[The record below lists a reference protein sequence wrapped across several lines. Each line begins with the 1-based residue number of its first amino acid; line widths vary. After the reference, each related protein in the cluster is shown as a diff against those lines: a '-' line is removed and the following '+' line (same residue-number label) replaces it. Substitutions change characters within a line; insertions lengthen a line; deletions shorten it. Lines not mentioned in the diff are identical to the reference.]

1 MLHAAG
7 FKCGNFVCAGEMT
20 PTGESDPPGVLI
32 VFPAGGDLRGIRPR
46 SGRVCLRSVRVG
58 TADAT
63 AMHTAT
69 QRTTPIEQ
77 IHNDMI
83 AGRLEDAER
92 GARAILKL
100 KPREPVASY
109 LLGLTLSRMG
119 RLDEAEFHLRTP
131 AELPGAQRDCQCEYG
146 RVLCDLGKFT
156 AGVEF
161 LRRATQTDLTSA
173 YAWESLAKGLH
184 QAGLYA
190 DAVNAGEEAVRC
202 AARSKSPY
210 GGAGVMKTVGISWA
224 AMADASEA
232 VKWHARAMQEAP
244 GDVMISAAWSYLL
257 NYLDVSPND
266 ATTALSR
273 ITECMH
279 QRGGITPF
287 RAPSNFERGVRPL
300 RVGLLTPDLRDHPV
314 SRFMLPLLA
323 NTEASRCRYSVYY
336 THPARDLVSKR
347 CSRYVERWHQVAH
360 LDDEAVARL
369 IRADEPDVLIDLA
382 GWTADSRVTL
392 FASLLA
398 PVQVSYLGYPN
409 LTGVP
414 GTDVR
419 LADRTTDPDAL
430 MANAWSPGMPETVV
444 AMPGPFLCWEPPAE
458 RVISKRPAGQ
468 PPTFG
473 SFNYPGKIS
482 PRCGRLWA
490 RLLATVPHSKL
501 LLKGK
506 GFGDPATRAT
516 VMQSLRRHGIEPS
529 RVELRGTCP
538 SFADHL
544 EAYNGID
551 VALDPFP
558 YNGTT
563 TTCEALWMGV
573 PVVTLAGS
581 THAGRVGASIMST
594 LEMYENICQDENAY
608 VQRASALVS
617 DGQELSKLRATL
629 RDRLMDSHLC
639 NGPDFAQR
647 FITTLETLAE
657 RTRHL

>member
-1 MLHAAG
+1 
-7 FKCGNFVCAGEMT
+7 
-20 PTGESDPPGVLI
+20 
-32 VFPAGGDLRGIRPR
+32 
-46 SGRVCLRSVRVG
+46 
-58 TADAT
+58 
-63 AMHTAT
+63 
-69 QRTTPIEQ
+69 
-77 IHNDMI
+77 
-83 AGRLEDAER
+83 
-92 GARAILKL
+92 
-100 KPREPVASY
+100 VASY

-382 GWTADSRVTL
+382 GWTRPELD
-392 FASLLA
+392 LA
-398 PVQVSYLGYPN
+398 AFIDLCRDNGLYFIA
-409 LTGVP
+409 
-414 GTDVR
+414 R
-419 LADRTTDPDAL
+419 
-430 MANAWSPGMPETVV
+430 
-444 AMPGPFLCWEPPAE
+444 PGPFVMAE
-458 RVISKRPAGQ
+458 MKNEGLPHWLYTKYPEIIPVGWDGQ
-468 PPTFG
+468 PATT
-473 SFNYPGKIS
+473 
-482 PRCGRLWA
+482 RTVDV
-490 RLLATVPHSKL
+490 LAP
-501 LLKGK
+501 
-506 GFGDPATRAT
+506 
-516 VMQSLRRHGIEPS
+516 
-529 RVELRGTCP
+529 
-538 SFADHL
+538 
-544 EAYNGID
+544 
-551 VALDPFP
+551 
-558 YNGTT
+558 
-563 TTCEALWMGV
+563 
-573 PVVTLAGS
+573 
-581 THAGRVGASIMST
+581 MS
-594 LEMYENICQDENAY
+594 E
-608 VQRASALVS
+608 
-617 DGQELSKLRATL
+617 
-629 RDRLMDSHLC
+629 
-639 NGPDFAQR
+639 
-647 FITTLETLAE
+647 
-657 RTRHL
+657 